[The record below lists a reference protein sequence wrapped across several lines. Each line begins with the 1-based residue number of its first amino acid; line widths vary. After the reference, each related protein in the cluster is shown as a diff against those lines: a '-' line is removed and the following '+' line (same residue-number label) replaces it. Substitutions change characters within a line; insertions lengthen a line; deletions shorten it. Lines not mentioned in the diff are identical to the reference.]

1 MTNDQAL
8 AIAIMELQ
16 RKLESI
22 QLSTSMFGV
31 ADLME
36 QRKPIKEAIK
46 VLEAMITPPPQN
58 EGRPPTLGISVKEE
72 IKSSER
78 LG

>member
-1 MTNDQAL
+1 MTQDQAL
-8 AIAIMELQ
+8 AMAVLELK

-22 QLSTSMFGV
+22 ALSSSMFGV
-31 ADLME
+31 ADLIE
-36 QRKPIKEAIK
+36 QRKPISEAIK
-46 VLEAMITPPPQN
+46 VLEALITPPPA
-58 EGRPPTLGISVKEE
+58 LGIAVTET